1 MSIPINNKCCFFS
14 IEGDKYLKSFVE
26 EKAQELQQCDHV
38 YTLGDLGAQAENS
51 IDKSR
56 DSLKTL
62 LPFRIKFCKF
72 SGVKCC
78 GTCTLTCNERC
89 VQDAYTKLGIYLT
102 SHCKKPF
109 KDNIKTCDYL
119 TQSVYNLLVNPC
131 ATYEQLVAMVNQV
144 IGVRQNFQI
153 KNRMRELGVRGQEQ
167 RRMSVWRLDYAP
179 QPQYYEVGKTG
190 KLMRKVDKATGKILF
205 MDWPTTG
212 LCPYCLPKVTV
223 DRHYGKDYDLK

>member
-1 MSIPINNKCCFFS
+1 MSVGINNKCCFFS
-14 IEGDKYLKSFVE
+14 MEGDKYLKSFIE
-26 EKAQELQQCDHV
+26 EKANELMLQEHV
-38 YTLGDLGAQAENS
+38 HTLGDLSLQACDS

-56 DSLKTL
+56 ETFKTY
-62 LPFRIKFCKF
+62 LPFRIKFCKY
-72 SGVKCC
+72 SGIKCC
-78 GTCTLTCNERC
+78 GTCTLSCKERC
-89 VQDAYTKLGIYLT
+89 VQDIYTKLGIYLE
-102 SHCKKPF
+102 SHCKRPF

-119 TQSVYNLLVNPC
+119 TQSIYNLLVNPC

-144 IGVRQNFQI
+144 IGVRQNSQI
-153 KNRMRELGVRGQEQ
+153 KNHMRELGVRGQEQ

-205 MDWPTTG
+205 MDWPATG

>member
-1 MSIPINNKCCFFS
+1 M
-14 IEGDKYLKSFVE
+14 EGDKYLKSFIV
-26 EKAQELQQCDHV
+26 EKANELILREHV
-38 YTLGDLGAQAENS
+38 HTLGDLRLQACDS

-56 DSLKTL
+56 ETFKTY
-62 LPFRIKFCKF
+62 LPFRIKFCKYL
-72 SGVKCC
+72 GIKCC
-78 GTCTLTCNERC
+78 GTCTLSCRERC
-89 VQDAYTKLGIYLT
+89 VQDIYTKLGIYLE
-102 SHCKKPF
+102 SHCKRPF

-119 TQSVYNLLVNPC
+119 TQSIYKLLVNPC

-144 IGVRQNFQI
+144 IGVRQNSQI
-153 KNRMRELGVRGQEQ
+153 KNHGKEQ
-167 RRMSVWRLDYAP
+167 RRMDVWRLDYAP

-205 MDWPTTG
+205 MDWPATG

>member
-1 MSIPINNKCCFFS
+1 M
-14 IEGDKYLKSFVE
+14 EGDKYLKPFIE
-26 EKAQELQQCDHV
+26 EKANELAQGGRLH
-38 YTLGDLGAQAENS
+38 TLGNLSPLACDS

-56 DSLKTL
+56 ETFKTY
-62 LPFRIKFCKF
+62 LPFRIKFCKY
-72 SGVKCC
+72 SGIKCC
-78 GTCTLTCNERC
+78 GTCTLSCRERC
-89 VQDAYTKLGIYLT
+89 VQDIYTKLGIYLE
-102 SHCKKPF
+102 SHCKRPF

-119 TQSVYNLLVNPC
+119 TQSIYNLLTNPC

-144 IGVRQNFQI
+144 IGVRQNSQI
-153 KNRMRELGVRGQEQ
+153 KNHMKEQ
-167 RRMSVWRLDYAP
+167 RRMDVWRLDYAP

-205 MDWPTTG
+205 MDWPATG